1 MQIFPDNACR
11 REILSLD
18 VECDLKGCKWIGK
31 LKDLDVS
38 VKIANYNS
46 LACGQPYITQ
56 TYMLQVKVTLHSRVS
71 ANTRLHVQCIHV

>member
-11 REILSLD
+11 REILNLD

-38 VKIANYNS
+38 LYMYMYIISTTS
-46 LACGQPYITQ
+46 LPAVTQ
-56 TYMLQVKVTLHSRVS
+56 TYM
-71 ANTRLHVQCIHV
+71 